1 MISAGESKNRGSRA
15 VQAVDLH
22 ISEEHGSHSITRDF
36 WRYMPATWESLKNE
50 NKEKQGRKAK
60 TQQNSHHPIIWCE
73 IRTTHPPCANSLLW
87 PIFKSMLSV
96 PTQNLSAKRHRNANL
111 VRNCLYD
118 YFSKNMLSV
127 SKNHRNAKIS
137 HFTIPCAKFAFL
149 FKSHFL
155 FFKSKLV
162 LLQFSQHLSSDH
174 PFPSTR
180 SSPSSSPIPNPTMA
194 AHLKS
199 FIP

>member
-1 MISAGESKNRGSRA
+1 MKTRENRGEKPR
-15 VQAVDLH
+15 
-22 ISEEHGSHSITRDF
+22 HS
-36 WRYMPATWESLKNE
+36 K
-50 NKEKQGRKAK
+50 
-60 TQQNSHHPIIWCE
+60 
-73 IRTTHPPCANSLLW
+73 IRTTQFSGAKFAPPTPFVRIHFCEHF
-87 PIFKSMLSV
+87 PTSMLSV
-96 PTQNLSAKRHRNANL
+96 PTQNLSAKMHRNANL

-118 YFSKNMLSV
+118 YFPKRHALDLGKPQECENFRTTQHLV
-127 SKNHRNAKIS
+127 RNS
-137 HFTIPCAKFAFL
+137 HFF

-199 FIP
+199 FIPQPRPSLFTTVRAFHFQLFLLLPP

>member
-1 MISAGESKNRGSRA
+1 MKTRENRGEKPR
-15 VQAVDLH
+15 
-22 ISEEHGSHSITRDF
+22 HS
-36 WRYMPATWESLKNE
+36 K
-50 NKEKQGRKAK
+50 
-60 TQQNSHHPIIWCE
+60 
-73 IRTTHPPCANSLLW
+73 IRTTQSSGAKFAQHIPLVRIRFCDQFSKACSRSLPKISVRKGTGMRTLCEIAFMT
-87 PIFKSMLSV
+87 IFLKKSMLSV
-96 PTQNLSAKRHRNANL
+96 LE
-111 VRNCLYD
+111 
-118 YFSKNMLSV
+118 
-127 SKNHRNAKIS
+127 NHRNAKIS

-155 FFKSKLV
+155 FCNSKLV

-180 SSPSSSPIPNPTMA
+180 SSPSSSPILNPTMV